1 NAWQFRVYSIT
12 DIRITLN
19 MIRDDPFLFDNKTC
33 HSKLILALGMGADI
47 FILLVWL
54 IPTINYF
61 RT

>member
-1 NAWQFRVYSIT
+1 
-12 DIRITLN
+12 

-54 IPTINYF
+54 IPTINYLGESVKYF
-61 RT
+61 V